1 MNKGKLVI
9 IITFLGLLILYMN
22 SLYNLL
28 LPDSVIF
35 TKIYKENKWG
45 KGSGPGS
52 YEKNTVLYRE
62 LLQNY
67 FNDQRFHTIVDFGC
81 GDFQIMKLINVPLD
95 KIYKG
100 IDIVPE
106 VIEQNKKFY
115 AKANIKFYL
124 IKDLY
129 KINPQD
135 QIVKSDLLI
144 VKDVLMHWSNKKIQ
158 YFIDQILPHFKY
170 ALITHDIAE
179 DDKLNKNITTG
190 KFRPIDITYPP
201 FSVKNAKMILEYEG
215 GGRKRVYF
223 YTNPNLVK

>member
-1 MNKGKLVI
+1 MNKGKIVI
-9 IITFLGLLILYMN
+9 IVIFLGLVILYIS
-22 SLYNLL
+22 SLYQLS

-35 TKIYKENKWG
+35 TKIYKENKWE

-52 YEKNTVLYRE
+52 YEKNTIIYRK

-67 FNDQRFHTIVDFGC
+67 FDDQRFQTIIDFGC
-81 GDFQIMKLINVPLD
+81 GDFQIMKLINVPVD

-100 IDIVPE
+100 IDVVPE
-106 VIEQNKKFY
+106 VIQQDKKHY

-129 KINPQD
+129 EINPQD
-135 QIVKSDLLI
+135 QILQGDLLI
-144 VKDVLMHWSNKKIQ
+144 IKDVLMHWSNKKIQ
-158 YFIDQILPHFKY
+158 YFIDQILPNYKY

-179 DDKLNKNITTG
+179 DAKLNKNINTG
-190 KFRPIDITYPP
+190 NFRPIDITHPP
-201 FSVKNAKMILEYEG
+201 FNLKNAKMVLEYEG